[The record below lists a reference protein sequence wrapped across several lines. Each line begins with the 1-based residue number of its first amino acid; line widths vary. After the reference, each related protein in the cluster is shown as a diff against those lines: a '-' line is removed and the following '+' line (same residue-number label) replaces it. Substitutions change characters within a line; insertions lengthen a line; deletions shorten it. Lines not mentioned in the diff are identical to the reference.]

1 MHSTIRE
8 AAVTKK
14 RQGAAEAIRTKS
26 GKRDGRHDEGMVGAI
41 RSVCVVR
48 HPVKYVGDTACAKSG
63 QFRKFIGNENMIDVS
78 GIHAPDIPGIFLY
91 GSVGRLDIQSV
102 VQTTH
107 GRKRLLT
114 FVLRAG
120 GDASGH
126 SLGRIV
132 EISQQYDRCSRFLPE
147 AGDQRMD
154 TNCIGSTA

>member
-1 MHSTIRE
+1 
-8 AAVTKK
+8 
-14 RQGAAEAIRTKS
+14 
-26 GKRDGRHDEGMVGAI
+26 
-41 RSVCVVR
+41 
-48 HPVKYVGDTACAKSG
+48 
-63 QFRKFIGNENMIDVS
+63 MIDVS

-102 VQTTH
+102 VQTIH